1 MAEEFIRATE
11 KWYTSYRTYAAI
23 ASLIAAVLYPIFGIE
38 FTKVQQENII
48 NSATVA
54 IPAIISIVSTV
65 LSLVSR
71 AKSQKKA
78 MQKRSTDNTLLEYEK
93 TDEVEITIDRITKY

>member
-38 FTKVQQENII
+38 FTKVQQEHFI
-48 NSATVA
+48 NDAVVV
-54 IPAIISIVSTV
+54 IPALVSLVSMV
-65 LSLVSR
+65 LSLISR

-78 MQKRSTDNTLLEYEK
+78 RKKRATDTPA
-93 TDEVEITIDRITKY
+93 VDRLTQL